1 MELLSNASKYIKGLQ
16 NKNTFILGKHC
27 RCDITPETCV
37 LYEKCQIDQDCPG
50 GQCVYGDFGG
60 VEYHYCQCNLTEI
73 QCKDY
78 EDCESDADCNGGTC
92 ILDLNKS
99 ITNFCLC
106 DVTTPKP
113 EIPCKDVVNCQSDDD
128 CNGGICQIT
137 EPNSWN
143 DCILCPQSNS
153 TPTTT
158 KTTTKISTSAI
169 ITTGK
174 TLSKELTTL
183 YQFRKSSDPKLCLQ
197 TN

>member
-1 MELLSNASKYIKGLQ
+1 MTFFFESYSNASKYIKGQ
-16 NKNTFILGKHC
+16 QKKNTFILGKHC

-37 LYEKCQIDQDCPG
+37 LYEKCQNAKDCPG

-60 VEYHYCQCNLTEI
+60 VEYHYCQCNLTET

-78 EDCESDADCNGGTC
+78 ETCESNADCNGGMCTQMGFKVK
-92 ILDLNKS
+92 I
-99 ITNFCLC
+99 CLC

-113 EIPCKDVVNCQSDDD
+113 ELPCKDVVNCQSDDD

-143 DCILCPQSNS
+143 DCIQCPQTNS
-153 TPTTT
+153 TPSTTRSTTT
-158 KTTTKISTSAI
+158 ISTSTI

-174 TLSKELTTL
+174 TLSKEFTT
-183 YQFRKSSDPKLCLQ
+183 
-197 TN
+197 TI

>member
-1 MELLSNASKYIKGLQ
+1 MPVPIWKG
-16 NKNTFILGKHC
+16 K
-27 RCDITPETCV
+27 
-37 LYEKCQIDQDCPG
+37 
-50 GQCVYGDFGG
+50 
-60 VEYHYCQCNLTEI
+60 EI
-73 QCKDY
+73 
-78 EDCESDADCNGGTC
+78 
-92 ILDLNKS
+92 DLNKS

-158 KTTTKISTSAI
+158 RSTTTISTSTI

-174 TLSKELTTL
+174 TLSKEFTTTIIDFINHQIL
-183 YQFRKSSDPKLCLQ
+183 SYVCKQ
-197 TN
+197 TGGL

>member
-1 MELLSNASKYIKGLQ
+1 MNQAQILRKTSRDYRKK
-16 NKNTFILGKHC
+16 TFILGKHC

-37 LYEKCQIDQDCPG
+37 FYEKCQNDQDCPG

-60 VEYHYCQCNLTEI
+60 VDYYYCQCN
-73 QCKDY
+73 
-78 EDCESDADCNGGTC
+78 
-92 ILDLNKS
+92 
-99 ITNFCLC
+99 

-113 EIPCKDVVNCQSDDD
+113 DIPCKDVVNCQSDDD

-158 KTTTKISTSAI
+158 KRTTTISTSTI

-174 TLSKELTTL
+174 TLSKEFTTTI
-183 YQFRKSSDPKLCLQ
+183 SIS
-197 TN
+197 